1 MQKFLCAKTSAVK
14 PVHHYVDRLFYIS
27 GTSLVPGLVL
37 TFLIRE
43 R

>member
-27 GTSLVPGLVL
+27 GTSRFQVSSLY
-37 TFLIRE
+37 F
-43 R
+43 